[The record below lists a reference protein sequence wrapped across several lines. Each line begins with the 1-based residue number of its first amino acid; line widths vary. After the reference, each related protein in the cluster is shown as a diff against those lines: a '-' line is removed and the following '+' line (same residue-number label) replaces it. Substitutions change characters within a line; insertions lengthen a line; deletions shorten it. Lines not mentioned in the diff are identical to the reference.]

1 MQIDT
6 KVEYSFGLYIDIFQ
20 LIDINDKKSNVL
32 DKEEMSAAIEIK
44 LDKLL

>member
-6 KVEYSFGLYIDIFQ
+6 KVEYSFGLYIDVFQ
-20 LIDINDKKSNVL
+20 LIGINDKKSNVL
-32 DKEEMSAAIEIK
+32 DKEEMRTAIEIK